1 MLSASS
7 HQSVL
12 WLCIRKARST
22 QGIEGCMVGVVVGN
36 RSDNKKVAKQ
46 MLGWELGELLSG
58 IDIDSSFAK
67 LNVAWDTR
75 SLADASEFDKN
86 IPFAELE

>member
-1 MLSASS
+1 
-7 HQSVL
+7 
-12 WLCIRKARST
+12 
-22 QGIEGCMVGVVVGN
+22 MVGVVVGN

-58 IDIDSSFAK
+58 IDNFGQRCSFAK

-86 IPFAELE
+86 VPFAELE